1 MIQFSAI
8 LLVATILIPFSSS
21 FAAESSLRF
30 VPKPKDLDSDERK
43 VMSPGNLSVMY
54 GGKNRLIYVSNQT
67 YTYTLSKQNRGS
79 FQIGFTNSQTGA
91 NAYSHS
97 AIHAFFFFPRVDDP
111 FFEILDNGDVLLM
124 TPSGHNVTISKN
136 TGKILSVSRAT
147 ISRSTPTLENAG
159 GTTITQLED
168 GLLLDCGS
176 AIGDK
181 ARYLTPGSC
190 TFIDPRGTRCKVPNR
205 ELFRKLDKW
214 NARFNKTDEELA
226 AFLKTNCP
234 VLDITSLANRQS
246 RRKPNQAGDLDPD
259 KYLEKRFRE
268 LETEINRKRSNPGA
282 AIAE

>member
-1 MIQFSAI
+1 MIRFSAI

-30 VPKPKDLDSDERK
+30 VPKPEDLDSDERK
-43 VMSPGNLSVMY
+43 VKSPGNLSVMY
-54 GGKNRLIYVSNQT
+54 GGKSRMIYVSNQT

-79 FQIGFTNSQTGA
+79 FQIAFTNSQTGA

-136 TGKILSVSRAT
+136 TGKILSVSGAT
-147 ISRSTPTLENAG
+147 ISRSAPTLQNAG
-159 GTTITQLED
+159 GTTIARLED

-190 TFIDPRGTRCKVPNR
+190 TFIDSRDTKCKVANT
-205 ELFRKLDKW
+205 ELFKKLDKW

-226 AFLKTNCP
+226 VFLKTNCP
-234 VLDITSLANRQS
+234 KLDITSLANPQS
-246 RRKPNQAGDLDPD
+246 RRRSRTTDDLDPD
-259 KYLEKRFRE
+259 KYLEKRFIE
-268 LETEINRKRSNPGA
+268 LETEVNRKRNSPGA
-282 AIAE
+282 AVAE